1 MNFCSALQI
10 KCLVFDYEKKMPF
23 EMGTGEIK
31 VYLGSK
37 SETYF
42 IESDKDFERATQ
54 ASRKEIRETNR
65 R

>member
-1 MNFCSALQI
+1 
-10 KCLVFDYEKKMPF
+10 MPF